1 MFVTDLSQNIDKPE
15 VPMRIIPPHVRLILL
30 TSGLA
35 VALSAQSRPNFS
47 GQWTLESSTPSG
59 AAMVSSSQVVK
70 HEANTLS
77 VGQSERGHHS
87 STYTLDAKPHETTI
101 GPVKSV
107 SKAEWNGDTLVI
119 DRTDTFPTGAS
130 RTMKQVWSLEAPGK
144 LVIVLTDK
152 SSGKD
157 EVTMTNVYVKK

>member
-1 MFVTDLSQNIDKPE
+1 MLSS
-15 VPMRIIPPHVRLILL
+15 RHVGRILL
-30 TSGLA
+30 TFGFA

-47 GQWTLESSTPSG
+47 GKWTLESSTPSG
-59 AAMVSSSQVVK
+59 AAMMGSSQIVK
-70 HEANTLS
+70 HDATTLS

-87 STYTLDAKPHETTI
+87 STYILDAKPHETMI

-107 SKAEWNGDTLVI
+107 SKAEWNVDKLVI

-130 RTMKQVWSLEAPGK
+130 RTMKQVWSLEASGK

-152 SSGKD
+152 REGKD
-157 EVTMTNVYVKK
+157 ALTMTNVYVKK